1 MACYFGDAL
10 CTLTTLLIMG
20 VMGFMGVTI
29 AYQRRINSWG
39 IRVGSL
45 TIWGFLACIFAAAR
59 DKYYLSVQASSN
71 PGITP
76 GLFAADSAQSIL
88 GSLGGA
94 IIVLF
99 ALLCL
104 PIRNQKFRK
113 AVFFV
118 VSVIT
123 AAKILLVE
131 IARAGF

>member
-1 MACYFGDAL
+1 MYQYFGDSL
-10 CTLTTLLIMG
+10 STITSLLIIG
-20 VMGFMGVTI
+20 VLSYMIVTVSI
-29 AYQRRINSWG
+29 HRRISLWG
-39 IRVGSL
+39 KRVAILSV
-45 TIWGFLACIFAAAR
+45 WGFAACVFAAAR
-59 DKYYLSVQASSN
+59 DSYYLSVQASSN

>member
-59 DKYYLSVQASSN
+59 DKYYLSIQASTS
-71 PGITP
+71 PDVLP
-76 GLFAADSAQSIL
+76 GLFAADSAQSVL
-88 GSLGGA
+88 GSLSGA
-94 IIVLF
+94 ILIITALTCLF
-99 ALLCL
+99 
-104 PIRNQKFRK
+104 IRKQPYRK
-113 AVFFV
+113 VVFFII
-118 VSVIT
+118 SAI
-123 AAKILLVE
+123 ILLKIFLIE
-131 IARAGF
+131 IARISQ